1 LSDPIEQLFQ
11 SFAQQHEAGGDVDVV
26 DFLDQAGDQ
35 RSRLADMLEAYL
47 IARPR
52 DGIGD
57 AELDAVSTSIDAA
70 AASWPELLP
79 MLREQRG
86 ITRGGLVQRLA
97 DALGFPDAAK
107 QVEGYVHELESGELD
122 PRHVRERVVA
132 ALASILSVSAELLER
147 GRLRQAPGPR
157 FEAAAAVAF
166 SRQAPVPSPAAE
178 QLFEQPDGGR
188 HQEIDDLFTGGD
200 V

>member
-11 SFAQQHEAGGDVDVV
+11 SFAQQHEAGGEVDVV
-26 DFLDQAGDQ
+26 DFLDRAGDQ

-47 IARPR
+47 VARPR
-52 DGIGD
+52 SAIGK
-57 AELDAVSTSIDAA
+57 AELDAVSSSLED

-79 MLREQRG
+79 VLREQRG

-97 DALGFPDAAK
+97 DALGFPDATK

-122 PRHVRERVVA
+122 PRHVRERVVK
-132 ALASILSVSAELLER
+132 ALAGIFSVSAELLER
-147 GRLRQAPGPR
+147 GRLRQAPDLR
-157 FEAAAAVAF
+157 HESLAANAF
-166 SRQAPVPSPAAE
+166 SRQAPAPSQAAD
-178 QLFEQPDGGR
+178 QLFEEAADGRRG
-188 HQEIDDLFTGGD
+188 EIDDLFTGGD

>member
-11 SFAQQHEAGGDVDVV
+11 SFAQQHEAGGEVDVV

-47 IARPR
+47 VARPR
-52 DGIGD
+52 SAIAE
-57 AELDAVSTSIDAA
+57 AELDAVSSSLED

-97 DALGFPDAAK
+97 DALGFPDATK

-122 PRHVRERVVA
+122 PRHVRERVVT
-132 ALASILSVSAELLER
+132 ALAGIFSVSAELLER
-147 GRLRQAPGPR
+147 GRLRHGFGPEANSSMTLAFRREGPGPS
-157 FEAAAAVAF
+157 AVAEPLF
-166 SRQAPVPSPAAE
+166 EEPAA
-178 QLFEQPDGGR
+178 GHHG
-188 HQEIDDLFTGGD
+188 EIDDLFTGGD

>member
-11 SFAQQHEAGGDVDVV
+11 SFAQQHEAGGEVDVV
-26 DFLDQAGDQ
+26 DYLDRAGDQ

-47 IARPR
+47 VARPR
-52 DGIGD
+52 AAIAE
-57 AELDAVSTSIDAA
+57 AELDTVSSSLED

-97 DALGFPDAAK
+97 DALGFPDATK

-122 PRHVRERVVA
+122 PRHVRERVVT
-132 ALASILSVSAELLER
+132 ALAGIFSVSTELLEQ
-147 GRLRQAPGPR
+147 GRLRQTLGLR
-157 FEAAAAVAF
+157 FESSATVAF
-166 SRQAPVPSPAAE
+166 LRQAPAPSPAAE
-178 QLFEQPDGGR
+178 PLFEEPAAGHHG
-188 HQEIDDLFTGGD
+188 EIDDLFTGGD

>member
-11 SFAQQHEAGGDVDVV
+11 SFAQQHEAGGEVDVV

-47 IARPR
+47 VARSRGAIAE
-52 DGIGD
+52 
-57 AELDAVSTSIDAA
+57 AELDAVSISLEG

-97 DALGFPDAAK
+97 DALGFPDATK

-122 PRHVRERVVA
+122 PRHVRERVVT
-132 ALASILSVSAELLER
+132 ALAGIFSVSAELLER
-147 GRLRQAPGPR
+147 GRLRYGFGVAAEPSATLAFLRQGP
-157 FEAAAAVAF
+157 A
-166 SRQAPVPSPAAE
+166 PSPPAE
-178 QLFEQPDGGR
+178 PLFEELAAGR
-188 HQEIDDLFTGGD
+188 HGEIDDLFTGGD

>member
-1 LSDPIEQLFQ
+1 MSDPIEQLFQ
-11 SFAQQHEAGGDVDVV
+11 SFAEQHEAGGDVDVV

-47 IARPR
+47 VASPR
-52 DGIGD
+52 SVIGA
-57 AELDAVSTSIDAA
+57 AELDAVSSGLDAA
-70 AASWPELLP
+70 AASWSELLP

-122 PRHVRERVVA
+122 PRHVRGRVVT

-147 GRLRQAPGPR
+147 GRLRQTFGLHADSS
-157 FEAAAAVAF
+157 ATLLF
-166 SRQAPVPSPAAE
+166 SRQALVISPQAE
-178 QLFEQPDGGR
+178 PLFDEPATGR
-188 HQEIDDLFTGGD
+188 HDEIDDLFTGGD

>member
-11 SFAQQHEAGGDVDVV
+11 AFAQQHEAGGDVDVV

-47 IARPR
+47 VARPR
-52 DGIGD
+52 SAIAE
-57 AELDAVSTSIDAA
+57 AELAAVSSSLEDA

-97 DALGFPDAAK
+97 DALGFPDATK

-122 PRHVRERVVA
+122 PRHVRERVVT

-147 GRLRQAPGPR
+147 GRLRHAFGVEADLSAPL
-157 FEAAAAVAF
+157 AF

-178 QLFEQPDGGR
+178 PLFEEPAAGHHG
-188 HQEIDDLFTGGD
+188 EIDELFTGGD

>member
-1 LSDPIEQLFQ
+1 MSDPIEQLFQ
-11 SFAQQHEAGGDVDVV
+11 SFAQQHEAGGEVDVV
-26 DFLDQAGDQ
+26 DYLDRAGDQ

-47 IARPR
+47 VARPR
-52 DGIGD
+52 AAIAE
-57 AELDAVSTSIDAA
+57 AELDTVSSSLED

-97 DALGFPDAAK
+97 DALGFPDATK

-122 PRHVRERVVA
+122 PRHVRERVVT
-132 ALASILSVSAELLER
+132 ALAGIFSVSTELLEQ
-147 GRLRQAPGPR
+147 GRLRQTLGLR
-157 FEAAAAVAF
+157 FESSTTVAF
-166 SRQAPVPSPAAE
+166 LRQAPAPSPAAE
-178 QLFEQPDGGR
+178 PLFEEPAAGHHG
-188 HQEIDDLFTGGD
+188 EIDDLFTGGD